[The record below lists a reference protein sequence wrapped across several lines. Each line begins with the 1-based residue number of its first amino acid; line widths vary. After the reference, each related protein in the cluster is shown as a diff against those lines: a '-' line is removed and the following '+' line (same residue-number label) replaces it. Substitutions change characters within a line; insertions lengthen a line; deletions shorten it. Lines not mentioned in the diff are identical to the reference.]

1 MIMDT
6 NKNDQVLIPASEKKS
21 GKERKAEKSLF
32 EINPEISF
40 SVTEAYKA
48 LRTNINF
55 AIPGE
60 GCKSFLI
67 TSAVLSEGK
76 TTTSSSLALT
86 IAQTSARV
94 IIVDCDM
101 RRPKV
106 HSKFKMVNKTGLSNI
121 LSGMCKPEEAIQ
133 SVETVPTLSIISAGT
148 LPPNPAEL
156 LSGVAM
162 EELVAF
168 LKTKYDYVI
177 LDTPPV
183 DIVADA
189 LPLTQLVDG
198 VVLVVRY
205 HQSIHPELA
214 AAIERL
220 EFAGAKILGFVLN
233 SVEETTT
240 YYRGRY
246 KRSYKRYGYN
256 YGYNYGYGYSSEKR
270 AKREKESPAETPIQE
285 PQVNVEEK

>member
-1 MIMDT
+1 MAILE
-6 NKNDQVLIPASEKKS
+6 KKDQVTSSEQQNEQQSKSEKF
-21 GKERKAEKSLF
+21 GV
-32 EINPEISF
+32 NPDISF

-55 AIPGE
+55 TIPGD
-60 GCKSFLI
+60 GTKSFLV

-86 IAQTSARV
+86 IAQTESSV
-94 IIVDCDM
+94 IIVDADM

-106 HSKFKMVNKTGLSNI
+106 HTKFKMVNKLGLSNI
-121 LSGMCKPEEAIQ
+121 LGGMCTLEEAIQ
-133 SVETVPTLSIISAGT
+133 SVEGYPSLSVIAAGS

-156 LSGVAM
+156 LASPAM
-162 EELVAF
+162 AELVEK
-168 LKTKYDYVI
+168 LKEKYDYVI
-177 LDTPPV
+177 LDTPPI

-189 LPLTQLVDG
+189 LPLTKLVDG

-214 AAIERL
+214 AAVERL
-220 EFAGAKILGFVLN
+220 EFAGAHILGFVLN
-233 SVEETTT
+233 GVEETTT

-246 KRSYKRYGYN
+246 KRYGHYKRYGYS
-256 YGYNYGYGYSSEKR
+256 GYNYGYGYSLKESKNAEE
-270 AKREKESPAETPIQE
+270 EKESAPFDSAAPADPEG
-285 PQVNVEEK
+285 K

>member
-1 MIMDT
+1 MAILE
-6 NKNDQVLIPASEKKS
+6 KKDQVTSSEQQNEQQSKSEKF
-21 GKERKAEKSLF
+21 GGNLD
-32 EINPEISF
+32 ISF

-55 AIPGE
+55 TIPGD
-60 GCKSFLI
+60 GTKSFLV

-86 IAQTSARV
+86 IAQTESSV
-94 IIVDCDM
+94 IIVDADM

-106 HSKFKMVNKTGLSNI
+106 HTKFKMVNKLGLSNI
-121 LSGMCKPEEAIQ
+121 LGGMCTLEEAIQ
-133 SVETVPTLSIISAGT
+133 SVEGYPSLSVIAAGS

-156 LSGVAM
+156 LASPAM
-162 EELVAF
+162 AELVEK
-168 LKTKYDYVI
+168 LKEKYDYVI
-177 LDTPPV
+177 LDTPPI

-189 LPLTQLVDG
+189 LPLTKLVDG

-214 AAIERL
+214 AAVERL
-220 EFAGAKILGFVLN
+220 EFAGAHILGFVLN
-233 SVEETTT
+233 GVEETTT

-246 KRSYKRYGYN
+246 KRYGHYKRYGYS
-256 YGYNYGYGYSSEKR
+256 GYNYGYGYSSKESKN
-270 AKREKESPAETPIQE
+270 AEEEKESAPFDSAAPADPEG
-285 PQVNVEEK
+285 K

>member
-1 MIMDT
+1 MI
-6 NKNDQVLIPASEKKS
+6 EKKELFF
-21 GKERKAEKSLF
+21 GRRKEAAKESAAEQKTNLK
-32 EINPEISF
+32 INPNISF

-55 AIPGE
+55 TIPGD

-86 IAQTSARV
+86 ITQTDASV
-94 IIVDCDM
+94 VLVDTDM

-106 HSKFKMVNKTGLSNI
+106 HTKFSMVNQVGLSN
-121 LSGMCKPEEAIQ
+121 LLVGMCTLEEAIQ
-133 SVETVPTLSIISAGT
+133 QVEEAPGLYVIPSGT

-156 LSGVAM
+156 LASPAM
-162 EELVAF
+162 EALVAE
-168 LKTKYDYVI
+168 LKKRFDYVI

-189 LPLTQLVDG
+189 LPLSRLVDG

-205 HQSIHPELA
+205 HQSMHPEVA
-214 AAIERL
+214 AAVERL
-220 EFAGAKILGFVLN
+220 EFAGARILGFVLN
-233 SVEETTT
+233 GV
-240 YYRGRY
+240 
-246 KRSYKRYGYN
+246 
-256 YGYNYGYGYSSEKR
+256 
-270 AKREKESPAETPIQE
+270 
-285 PQVNVEEK
+285 

>member
-1 MIMDT
+1 MAD
-6 NKNDQVLIPASEKKS
+6 KKQS
-21 GKERKAEKSLF
+21 AATPVNVPQAAVQKKESRF
-32 EINPEISF
+32 EVNPDISF

-55 AIPGE
+55 SIPGS

-76 TTTSSSLALT
+76 TTTSTSLALT
-86 IAQTSARV
+86 IAQTESRV
-94 IIVDCDM
+94 VIVDADM

-106 HSKFKMVNKTGLSNI
+106 HTKFKMVNKVGLSNY
-121 LSGMCKPEEAIQ
+121 LSGMSTLDEAIQ
-133 SVETVPTLSIISAGT
+133 KVEGEDHLDIISAGL

-156 LSGVAM
+156 LASPEMETLV
-162 EELVAF
+162 EEL
-168 LKTKYDYVI
+168 KKRYDYVI

-189 LPLTQLVDG
+189 LPLTKLVDG

-205 HQSIHPELA
+205 HQSVHPELA
-214 AAIERL
+214 AAVERL
-220 EFAGAKILGFVLN
+220 EFAGAHILGFVLN
-233 SVEETTT
+233 GVEETTT

-246 KRSYKRYGYN
+246 KRYGRRYGYN
-256 YGYNYGYGYSSEKR
+256 SDSYGYSYGYGYNYASKKPEAQK
-270 AKREKESPAETPIQE
+270 A
-285 PQVNVEEK
+285 EEKTAEAE

>member
-1 MIMDT
+1 MDM
-6 NKNDQVLIPASEKKS
+6 NKNESVVTSDPVQTEDAKKPQL
-21 GKERKAEKSLF
+21 G
-32 EINPEISF
+32 INLDISF

-55 AIPGE
+55 TIPGE

-76 TTTSSSLALT
+76 TTTSTSLALT
-86 IAQTSARV
+86 IAQTSSRV
-94 IIVDCDM
+94 VIVDCDM

-106 HSKFKMVNKTGLSNI
+106 HSKFKIVNKLGLSNV
-121 LSGMCKPEEAIQ
+121 LSGMCKPEEVIQ
-133 SVETVPTLSIISAGT
+133 SVEGYETLSVIPAGT

-156 LSGVAM
+156 LSSAEM
-162 EELVAF
+162 EELISF
-168 LKTKYDYVI
+168 LKANYDYVI

-214 AAIERL
+214 AAVERL
-220 EFAGAKILGFVLN
+220 EFAGAKILGFILN
-233 SVEETTT
+233 GVEETTT
-240 YYRGRY
+240 YYRGHY

-256 YGYNYGYGYSSEKR
+256 YGYGYGYSSKKEKK
-270 AKREKESPAETPIQE
+270 AMKKGKASLDESSAPVT
-285 PQVNVEEK
+285 EEK